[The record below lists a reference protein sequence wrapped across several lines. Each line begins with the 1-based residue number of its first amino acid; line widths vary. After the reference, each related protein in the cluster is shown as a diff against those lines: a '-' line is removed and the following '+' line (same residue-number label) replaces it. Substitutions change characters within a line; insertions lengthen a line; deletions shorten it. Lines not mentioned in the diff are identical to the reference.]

1 MYKSTFDIFPRYLT
15 AIYNCCLRSGVF
27 PRRWKKAQLIP
38 IVNPGKDNSNNVSNF
53 RPIRLLNIGKVL
65 EKLLINRINHH
76 IFTNNMMNKNQY
88 GFTPQRSTL
97 EAAMAVK
104 EFVEDALAGEIQY

>member
-1 MYKSTFDIFPRYLT
+1 
-15 AIYNCCLRSGVF
+15 
-27 PRRWKKAQLIP
+27 
-38 IVNPGKDNSNNVSNF
+38 
-53 RPIRLLNIGKVL
+53 
-65 EKLLINRINHH
+65 
-76 IFTNNMMNKNQY
+76 MMNKNQY